1 MQKWNN
7 ILFIMLSFKS
17 LQCFVTLVKT
27 QSFTRTAEQLYLTQ
41 PTISKILQ
49 QLEQQLQVQL
59 LVKPEHGRKRQ
70 VELTEIGQR
79 VYQHALELLQSEQN
93 IFLEIENYQQL
104 KTGTLKLGVPPLGSQ
119 LLTTALFD
127 YHQQWP
133 EIELSFL
140 EVGSK
145 GIEQALLNN
154 ELDVGVLLHPF
165 DEQIFNSIELCNYP
179 LMVLLRR
186 DATWATRKKI
196 NLEEL
201 QHQSFLMFPENFSLN
216 RIILDAC
223 QQHGFYPSIACRTSQ
238 WNLLADMVL
247 QRMGIALLPQYYTD
261 MLDPDLFAAI
271 PLEKP
276 NIQWHLVMAW
286 KKNLPVSPAVQAW
299 LNVIRQ
305 HFQLIKSKIDE

>member
-1 MQKWNN
+1 MPKWNN
-7 ILFIMLSFKS
+7 FKFVMLSLKS
-17 LQCFVTLVKT
+17 LQCFVSLVNSK
-27 QSFTRTAEQLYLTQ
+27 SFTRTAEELSLTQ
-41 PTISKILQ
+41 PTISKMLQ
-49 QLEQQLQVQL
+49 QLEEQLQVAL
-59 LVKPEHGRKRQ
+59 FVKPEHGRKRH

-79 VYQHALELLQSEQN
+79 VYQHALGLLQAEQN

-127 YHQQWP
+127 YHRQWP
-133 EIELSFL
+133 DIELAFL
-140 EVGSK
+140 EVGSR
-145 GIEQALLNN
+145 GIEQALLSN
-154 ELDVGVLLHPF
+154 ELDVGVLLQPF
-165 DEQIFNSIELCNYP
+165 DHQIFNSIELCDYP
-179 LMVLLRR
+179 LMVVLRR

-216 RIILDAC
+216 SIILDAC

-261 MLDPDLFAAI
+261 MLDPTLFAAI

-276 NIQWHLVMAW
+276 NIQWHLAMAW
-286 KKNLPVSPAVQAW
+286 KKNLPVSPAVRAW
-299 LNVIRQ
+299 LDVIHQ
-305 HFQLIKSKIDE
+305 HFQKIKSTLEQ

>member
-1 MQKWNN
+1 M
-7 ILFIMLSFKS
+7 MLSFKS

-79 VYQHALELLQSEQN
+79 IYQHALELLQAEQN

-165 DEQIFNSIELCNYP
+165 DQQIFNSIELCDYP

-261 MLDPDLFAAI
+261 MLDPELFAAI

-276 NIQWHLVMAW
+276 NIQWHLAMAW

-299 LNVIRQ
+299 LNVIDQ
-305 HFQLIKSKIDE
+305 HFQVIHSKAGE

>member
-1 MQKWNN
+1 
-7 ILFIMLSFKS
+7 MLSLKS
-17 LQCFVTLVKT
+17 LQCFVSLVNSK
-27 QSFTRTAEQLYLTQ
+27 SFTRTAEELSLTQ

-49 QLEQQLQVQL
+49 QLEEQLQVAL
-59 LVKPEHGRKRQ
+59 FVKPEYGRKRQ

-79 VYQHALELLQSEQN
+79 VYQHAVGLLQAEQN

-133 EIELSFL
+133 DIELAFL
-140 EVGSK
+140 EVGSR

-154 ELDVGVLLHPF
+154 KLDVGVLLQPF
-165 DEQIFNSIELCNYP
+165 DHQIFNSIELCDYP

-186 DATWATRKKI
+186 DATWANRKKI
-196 NLEEL
+196 SLEEL
-201 QHQSFLMFPENFSLN
+201 QQQSFLMFPENFSLN
-216 RIILDAC
+216 SIILDAC
-223 QQHGFYPSIACRTSQ
+223 QQHGFYPTIACRTSQ

-261 MLDPDLFAAI
+261 MLDPQLFAAI

-276 NIQWHLVMAW
+276 NIQWHLAMAW

-299 LNVIRQ
+299 LSVIHQ
-305 HFQLIKSKIDE
+305 HFQKIRPKLEP

>member
-1 MQKWNN
+1 
-7 ILFIMLSFKS
+7 MLSFKS

-27 QSFTRTAEQLYLTQ
+27 KSFTRTAEQLYLTQ

-49 QLEQQLQVQL
+49 QLEEQLQVQL

-79 VYQHALELLQSEQN
+79 IYQHALELLQAEQN

-133 EIELSFL
+133 EIELAFL

-145 GIEQALLNN
+145 GIEQALMNN

-165 DEQIFNSIELCNYP
+165 DQHIFNSIELCNYP

-196 NLEEL
+196 YLEEL

-223 QQHGFYPSIACRTSQ
+223 EQHGFYPSIACRTSQ

-276 NIQWHLVMAW
+276 NIQWHLAMAW

-299 LNVIRQ
+299 LHVIDQ
-305 HFQLIKSKIDE
+305 HFQIMQSKSD

>member
-1 MQKWNN
+1 
-7 ILFIMLSFKS
+7 MLSLKS
-17 LQCFVTLVKT
+17 LQCFVSLVNSK
-27 QSFTRTAEQLYLTQ
+27 SFTRTAEELSLTQ

-49 QLEQQLQVQL
+49 QLEEQLQVAL
-59 LVKPEHGRKRQ
+59 FVKPEYGRKRQ

-79 VYQHALELLQSEQN
+79 VYQHAVGLLQAEQN

-133 EIELSFL
+133 DIELAFL
-140 EVGSK
+140 EVGSR

-154 ELDVGVLLHPF
+154 KLDVGVLLQPF
-165 DEQIFNSIELCNYP
+165 DHQIFNSIELCDYP

-186 DATWATRKKI
+186 DATWANRKKI
-196 NLEEL
+196 SLEEL
-201 QHQSFLMFPENFSLN
+201 QQQSFLMFPENFSLN
-216 RIILDAC
+216 SIILDAC
-223 QQHGFYPSIACRTSQ
+223 QQHGFYPTIACRTSQ

-247 QRMGIALLPQYYTD
+247 QRMGIALLPKYYTD
-261 MLDPDLFAAI
+261 MLDPQLFAAI

-276 NIQWHLVMAW
+276 NIQWHLAMAW

-299 LNVIRQ
+299 LSVIHQ
-305 HFQLIKSKIDE
+305 HFQKIRPKLEP

>member
-1 MQKWNN
+1 MPKWNN
-7 ILFIMLSFKS
+7 ITFIMLSFKS

-27 QSFTRTAEQLYLTQ
+27 KSFTRTAEQLYLTQ

-79 VYQHALELLQSEQN
+79 IYQHALELLQAEQN

-133 EIELSFL
+133 EIELAFL

-165 DEQIFNSIELCNYP
+165 DQQIFNSIELCNYP
-179 LMVLLRR
+179 LMVLLRH

-196 NLEEL
+196 HLEEL

-223 QQHGFYPSIACRTSQ
+223 EQHGFYPSIACRTSQ

-276 NIQWHLVMAW
+276 NIQWHLAMAW

-299 LNVIRQ
+299 LHVIDQ
-305 HFQLIKSKIDE
+305 HFQIMPSKSD

>member
-1 MQKWNN
+1 
-7 ILFIMLSFKS
+7 MLSFKS

-27 QSFTRTAEQLYLTQ
+27 KSFTRTAEVLCLTQ

-70 VELTEIGQR
+70 LELTEIGKR
-79 VYQHALELLQSEQN
+79 IYQHAVELLQAEQN

-104 KTGTLKLGVPPLGSQ
+104 KTGTLKLGVPPLGAQ

-133 EIELSFL
+133 KIELSFL
-140 EVGSK
+140 EVGSRA
-145 GIEQALLNN
+145 IELALHNN
-154 ELDVGVLLHPF
+154 ELDVGVLLQPF
-165 DEQIFNSIELCNYP
+165 DPQIFDSIELCNYP
-179 LMVLLRR
+179 LMVVLRR
-186 DATWATRKKI
+186 DAIWASRKKI
-196 NLEEL
+196 TLEEL
-201 QHQSFLMFPENFSLN
+201 RHQSFLMFPENFSLN

-247 QRMGIALLPQYYTD
+247 QRMGIALLPKYYTD
-261 MLDPDLFAAI
+261 MLDSKLFAAI

-276 NIQWHLVMAW
+276 NIQWHLAMAW
-286 KKNLPVSPAVQAW
+286 KKSLPISPAVQAW
-299 LNVIRQ
+299 LDIIRQ
-305 HFQLIKSKIDE
+305 HFQNIRPEMNKIQE

>member
-1 MQKWNN
+1 
-7 ILFIMLSFKS
+7 MLSFKS

-49 QLEQQLQVQL
+49 QLEQQLRVQL

-79 VYQHALELLQSEQN
+79 IYQHALELLQAEQN

-165 DEQIFNSIELCNYP
+165 DQQIFNSIELCDYP

-186 DATWATRKKI
+186 DAAWATRKKI
-196 NLEEL
+196 HLEEL

-223 QQHGFYPSIACRTSQ
+223 QQHGFYPTIACRTSQ

-271 PLEKP
+271 PLERP
-276 NIQWHLVMAW
+276 NIQWHLAMAW
-286 KKNLPVSPAVQAW
+286 KKNLPISPAVQAW
-299 LNVIRQ
+299 LAVIHQ

>member
-1 MQKWNN
+1 
-7 ILFIMLSFKS
+7 MLSLKS

-27 QSFTRTAEQLYLTQ
+27 KSFTRTAEELYLTQ

-49 QLEQQLQVQL
+49 QLEEQLQVQL
-59 LVKPEHGRKRQ
+59 LVKPDHGRKRQ
-70 VELTEIGQR
+70 IELTEIGER
-79 VYQHALELLQSEQN
+79 IYQHAIELLQAEQN

-133 EIELSFL
+133 DIELAFM
-140 EVGSK
+140 EVGSR

-154 ELDVGVLLHPF
+154 DLDVGVLLQPF

-201 QHQSFLMFPENFSLN
+201 QHQSFLMFTENFSLN
-216 RIILDAC
+216 SIILDAC
-223 QQHGFYPSIACRTSQ
+223 KQRGFYPTIACRTSQ
-238 WNLLADMVL
+238 WHLLADMVL

-261 MLDPDLFAAI
+261 MLDPTLFAAV

-299 LNVIRQ
+299 LSIVHQ
-305 HFQLIKSKIDE
+305 HFQHIKP

>member
-1 MQKWNN
+1 
-7 ILFIMLSFKS
+7 MLSLKS
-17 LQCFVTLVKT
+17 LQCFVSLVNSK
-27 QSFTRTAEQLYLTQ
+27 SFTRTAEELSLTQ

-49 QLEQQLQVQL
+49 QLEEQLQVAL
-59 LVKPEHGRKRQ
+59 FVKPEYGRKRQ

-79 VYQHALELLQSEQN
+79 VYQHAVGLLQAEQN

-133 EIELSFL
+133 DIELAFL
-140 EVGSK
+140 EVGSR

-154 ELDVGVLLHPF
+154 ELDVGVLLQPF
-165 DEQIFNSIELCNYP
+165 DHQIFNSIELCDYP

-186 DATWATRKKI
+186 DATWANRKKI
-196 NLEEL
+196 HLEEL
-201 QHQSFLMFPENFSLN
+201 QQQSFLMFPENFSLN
-216 RIILDAC
+216 SIILDAC
-223 QQHGFYPSIACRTSQ
+223 QQHGFYPTIACRTSQ

-261 MLDPDLFAAI
+261 MLDPQLFAAI

-276 NIQWHLVMAW
+276 NIQWHLAMAW

-299 LNVIRQ
+299 LSVIHQ
-305 HFQLIKSKIDE
+305 HFQKIRPKLEQ

>member
-1 MQKWNN
+1 
-7 ILFIMLSFKS
+7 MLSFKS

-27 QSFTRTAEQLYLTQ
+27 KSFTRTAEQLYLTQ

-49 QLEQQLQVQL
+49 QLEEQLQVQL

-79 VYQHALELLQSEQN
+79 IYQHALELLQAEQN

-133 EIELSFL
+133 EIELAFL

-145 GIEQALLNN
+145 GIEQALMNN

-165 DEQIFNSIELCNYP
+165 DQQIFNSIELCNYP

-196 NLEEL
+196 YLEEL

-223 QQHGFYPSIACRTSQ
+223 EQHGFYPSIACRTSQ

-276 NIQWHLVMAW
+276 NIQWHLAMAW

-299 LNVIRQ
+299 LHVIDQ
-305 HFQLIKSKIDE
+305 HFQIMPSKSD

>member
-1 MQKWNN
+1 MPKRNN
-7 ILFIMLSFKS
+7 ITFIMLSFKS

-27 QSFTRTAEQLYLTQ
+27 KSFTRTAEQLYLTQ

-49 QLEQQLQVQL
+49 QLEEQLQVQL

-79 VYQHALELLQSEQN
+79 IYQHALELLQAEQN

-133 EIELSFL
+133 EIELAFL

-165 DEQIFNSIELCNYP
+165 DQHIFNSIELCDYP

-186 DATWATRKKI
+186 DAAWATRKKI
-196 NLEEL
+196 HLEEL

-223 QQHGFYPSIACRTSQ
+223 EQHGFYPSIACRTSQ

-276 NIQWHLVMAW
+276 NIQWHLAMAW

-299 LNVIRQ
+299 LHVIDQ
-305 HFQLIKSKIDE
+305 HFQIMQSKSD

>member
-1 MQKWNN
+1 MPKWNN
-7 ILFIMLSFKS
+7 IDFIMLSFKS

-27 QSFTRTAEQLYLTQ
+27 QSFTRTAEQLCLTQ

-49 QLEQQLQVQL
+49 QLEDQLQVQL
-59 LVKPEHGRKRQ
+59 LVKPEYGRKRQ
-70 VELTEIGQR
+70 VQLTEIGQR
-79 VYQHALELLQSEQN
+79 IYQHALELLQAEQN

-133 EIELSFL
+133 EIELAFL

-145 GIEQALLNN
+145 GIEQALMNN

-165 DEQIFNSIELCNYP
+165 DQQIFNSIELCNYP
-179 LMVLLRR
+179 VMVVLRR

-196 NLEEL
+196 QLEEL
-201 QHQSFLMFPENFSLN
+201 RHQSFLMFPENFSLN

-223 QQHGFYPSIACRTSQ
+223 EQHGFYPSIACRTSQ

-276 NIQWHLVMAW
+276 NIQWHLAMAW
-286 KKNLPVSPAVQAW
+286 KKNLPISPAVQAW
-299 LNVIRQ
+299 LHVIDQ
-305 HFQLIKSKIDE
+305 HFQTIHAKTD

>member
-1 MQKWNN
+1 MLKWNN
-7 ILFIMLSFKS
+7 ITFIMLSFKS

-27 QSFTRTAEQLYLTQ
+27 KSFTRTAEQLYLTQ

-49 QLEQQLQVQL
+49 QLEEQLQVQL

-79 VYQHALELLQSEQN
+79 IYQHALELLQAEQN

-133 EIELSFL
+133 EIELAFL

-165 DEQIFNSIELCNYP
+165 DQHIFNSIELCDYP

-186 DATWATRKKI
+186 DAAWATRKKI
-196 NLEEL
+196 HLEEL

-223 QQHGFYPSIACRTSQ
+223 EQHGFYPSIACRTSQ

-276 NIQWHLVMAW
+276 NIQWHLAMAW

-299 LNVIRQ
+299 LHVIDQ
-305 HFQLIKSKIDE
+305 HFQIMQSKSD

>member
-1 MQKWNN
+1 MLKWNN
-7 ILFIMLSFKS
+7 ILFMMLSFKS

-79 VYQHALELLQSEQN
+79 IYQHALELLQAEQN

-165 DEQIFNSIELCNYP
+165 DQQIFNSIELCDYP

-186 DATWATRKKI
+186 DAAWATRKKI
-196 NLEEL
+196 HLEEL

-223 QQHGFYPSIACRTSQ
+223 QQHGFYPTIACRTSQ

-271 PLEKP
+271 PLERP
-276 NIQWHLVMAW
+276 NIQWHLAMAW
-286 KKNLPVSPAVQAW
+286 KKNLPISPAVQAW
-299 LNVIRQ
+299 LAVIHQ

>member
-1 MQKWNN
+1 MPKWNN
-7 ILFIMLSFKS
+7 ITFIMLSFKS

-27 QSFTRTAEQLYLTQ
+27 KSFTRTAEQLYLTQ

-79 VYQHALELLQSEQN
+79 IYQHTLELLQAEQN

-133 EIELSFL
+133 EIELAFL

-165 DEQIFNSIELCNYP
+165 DQHIFNSIELCNYP

-186 DATWATRKKI
+186 DAIWATRKKI
-196 NLEEL
+196 HLEEL

-223 QQHGFYPSIACRTSQ
+223 EQHGFYPSIACRTSQ

-276 NIQWHLVMAW
+276 NIQWHLAMAW

-299 LNVIRQ
+299 LHVIDQ
-305 HFQLIKSKIDE
+305 HFQIMQSKSD

>member
-1 MQKWNN
+1 MLKWNN
-7 ILFIMLSFKS
+7 ILFMMLSFKS

-79 VYQHALELLQSEQN
+79 IYQHALELLQAEQN

-165 DEQIFNSIELCNYP
+165 DQQIFNSIELCDYP

-223 QQHGFYPSIACRTSQ
+223 QQHGFYPTIACRTSQ

-261 MLDPDLFAAI
+261 MLDPELFAAI

-276 NIQWHLVMAW
+276 NIQWHLAMAW

-299 LNVIRQ
+299 LAVIHQ

>member
-1 MQKWNN
+1 M
-7 ILFIMLSFKS
+7 MLSFKS

-79 VYQHALELLQSEQN
+79 IYQHALELLQAEQN

-165 DEQIFNSIELCNYP
+165 DQQIFNSIELCDYP

-186 DATWATRKKI
+186 DAAWATRKKI
-196 NLEEL
+196 HLEEL

-223 QQHGFYPSIACRTSQ
+223 QQHGFYPTIACRTSQ

-271 PLEKP
+271 PLERP
-276 NIQWHLVMAW
+276 NIQWHLAMAW
-286 KKNLPVSPAVQAW
+286 KKNLPISPAVQAW
-299 LNVIRQ
+299 LAVIHQ

>member
-1 MQKWNN
+1 M
-7 ILFIMLSFKS
+7 MLSFKS

-79 VYQHALELLQSEQN
+79 IYQHALELLQAEQN
-93 IFLEIENYQQL
+93 IFLAIENYQQL

-165 DEQIFNSIELCNYP
+165 DQQIFNSIELCDYP

-223 QQHGFYPSIACRTSQ
+223 QQHGFYPTIACRTSQ

-261 MLDPDLFAAI
+261 MLDPELFAAI

-276 NIQWHLVMAW
+276 NIQWHLAMAW

-299 LNVIRQ
+299 LNVIDQ
-305 HFQLIKSKIDE
+305 HFQEIHSKAGE

>member
-1 MQKWNN
+1 
-7 ILFIMLSFKS
+7 MLSFKS

-49 QLEQQLQVQL
+49 QLEQKLQVQL

-79 VYQHALELLQSEQN
+79 IYQHALELLQAEQN

-165 DEQIFNSIELCNYP
+165 DQQIFNSIELCDYP

-261 MLDPDLFAAI
+261 MLDPELFAAI

-276 NIQWHLVMAW
+276 NIQWHLAMAW

-299 LNVIRQ
+299 LNVIDQ
-305 HFQLIKSKIDE
+305 HFQEIHSKAGE

>member
-7 ILFIMLSFKS
+7 ILFMMLSFKS

-79 VYQHALELLQSEQN
+79 IYQHALELLQAEQN

-165 DEQIFNSIELCNYP
+165 DQQIFNSIELCDYP

-261 MLDPDLFAAI
+261 MLDPELFAAI

-276 NIQWHLVMAW
+276 NIQWHLAMAW

-299 LNVIRQ
+299 LNVIDQ
-305 HFQLIKSKIDE
+305 HFQVIHSKAGE

>member
-1 MQKWNN
+1 MPKWNN
-7 ILFIMLSFKS
+7 FIFIMLSFKS

-27 QSFTRTAEQLYLTQ
+27 KSFTRTAEQLYLTQ

-49 QLEQQLQVQL
+49 QLEEQLQVQL

-79 VYQHALELLQSEQN
+79 IYQHALELLQAEQN

-133 EIELSFL
+133 EIELAFL

-145 GIEQALLNN
+145 GIELALLNN

-165 DEQIFNSIELCNYP
+165 DQHIFNSIELCNYP
-179 LMVLLRR
+179 VMVLLRR

-196 NLEEL
+196 YLEEL

-223 QQHGFYPSIACRTSQ
+223 EQHGFYPSIACRTSQ

-276 NIQWHLVMAW
+276 NIQWHLAMAW

-299 LNVIRQ
+299 LHVIDQ
-305 HFQLIKSKIDE
+305 HFQIMHSKSD

>member
-1 MQKWNN
+1 MPKWNN
-7 ILFIMLSFKS
+7 ILFMMLSFKS

-79 VYQHALELLQSEQN
+79 IYQHALELLQAEQN
-93 IFLEIENYQQL
+93 IFLAIENYQQL

-165 DEQIFNSIELCNYP
+165 DQQIFNSIELCDYP

-223 QQHGFYPSIACRTSQ
+223 QQHGFYPTIACRTSQ

-261 MLDPDLFAAI
+261 MLDPELFAAI

-276 NIQWHLVMAW
+276 NIQWHLAMAW

-299 LNVIRQ
+299 LNVIDQ
-305 HFQLIKSKIDE
+305 HFQEIHSKAGE

>member
-1 MQKWNN
+1 
-7 ILFIMLSFKS
+7 MLSFKS

-27 QSFTRTAEQLYLTQ
+27 QSFTRTAEQLCLTQ

-49 QLEQQLQVQL
+49 QLEDQLQVQL
-59 LVKPEHGRKRQ
+59 LVKPEYGRKRQ
-70 VELTEIGQR
+70 VQLTEIGQR
-79 VYQHALELLQSEQN
+79 IYQHALELLQAEQN

-133 EIELSFL
+133 EIELAFL

-145 GIEQALLNN
+145 GIEQALMNN

-165 DEQIFNSIELCNYP
+165 DQQIFNSIELCNYP
-179 LMVLLRR
+179 VMVVLRR

-196 NLEEL
+196 QLEEL
-201 QHQSFLMFPENFSLN
+201 RHQSFLMFPENFSLN

-223 QQHGFYPSIACRTSQ
+223 EQHGFYPSIACRTSQ

-276 NIQWHLVMAW
+276 NIQWHLAMAW

-299 LNVIRQ
+299 LHVIDQ
-305 HFQLIKSKIDE
+305 HFQTIHAKTD

>member
-1 MQKWNN
+1 
-7 ILFIMLSFKS
+7 MLSFKS

-79 VYQHALELLQSEQN
+79 IYQHALELLQAEQN

-165 DEQIFNSIELCNYP
+165 DQQIFNSIELCDYP

-271 PLEKP
+271 PLERP
-276 NIQWHLVMAW
+276 NIQWHLAMAW
-286 KKNLPVSPAVQAW
+286 KKNLPISPAVQAW
-299 LNVIRQ
+299 LAVIHQ

>member
-1 MQKWNN
+1 MLKWNN
-7 ILFIMLSFKS
+7 ILFMMLSFKS

-79 VYQHALELLQSEQN
+79 IYQHALELLQAEQN

-133 EIELSFL
+133 EIELAFL

-165 DEQIFNSIELCNYP
+165 DQQIFNSIELCDYP

-186 DATWATRKKI
+186 DAAWATRKKI
-196 NLEEL
+196 HLEEL

-261 MLDPDLFAAI
+261 MLDPELFAAI

-276 NIQWHLVMAW
+276 NIQWHLAMAW
-286 KKNLPVSPAVQAW
+286 KKNLLVSPAVQAW
-299 LNVIRQ
+299 IAVIHQ
-305 HFQLIKSKIDE
+305 HFQSIKSKIDE

>member
-79 VYQHALELLQSEQN
+79 IYQHALELLQAEQN

-165 DEQIFNSIELCNYP
+165 DQQIFNSIELCDYP

-261 MLDPDLFAAI
+261 MLDPELFAAI

-276 NIQWHLVMAW
+276 NIQWHLAMAW

-299 LNVIRQ
+299 LNVIDQ
-305 HFQLIKSKIDE
+305 HFQVIHSKAGE

>member
-1 MQKWNN
+1 
-7 ILFIMLSFKS
+7 MLSFKS

-79 VYQHALELLQSEQN
+79 IYQHALELLQAEQN

-165 DEQIFNSIELCNYP
+165 DQQIFNSIELCDYP

-186 DATWATRKKI
+186 DAAWATRKKI
-196 NLEEL
+196 HLEEL

-223 QQHGFYPSIACRTSQ
+223 QQHGFYPTIVCRTSQ

-271 PLEKP
+271 PLERP
-276 NIQWHLVMAW
+276 NIQWHLAMAW
-286 KKNLPVSPAVQAW
+286 KKNLPISPAVQAW
-299 LNVIRQ
+299 LAVIHQ
-305 HFQLIKSKIDE
+305 HFQLIKSKIDD

>member
-1 MQKWNN
+1 
-7 ILFIMLSFKS
+7 MLSFKS

-27 QSFTRTAEQLYLTQ
+27 QSFTRTAEQLCLTQ

-49 QLEQQLQVQL
+49 QLEDQLQVQL
-59 LVKPEHGRKRQ
+59 LVKPEYGRKRQ
-70 VELTEIGQR
+70 VQLTEIGQR
-79 VYQHALELLQSEQN
+79 IYQHALELLQAEQN

-133 EIELSFL
+133 EIELAFL

-145 GIEQALLNN
+145 GIEQALMNN

-165 DEQIFNSIELCNYP
+165 DQQIFNSIELCNYP
-179 LMVLLRR
+179 VMVVLRR

-196 NLEEL
+196 QLEEL
-201 QHQSFLMFPENFSLN
+201 RHQSFLMFPENFSLN

-223 QQHGFYPSIACRTSQ
+223 EQHGFYPSIACRTSQ

-276 NIQWHLVMAW
+276 NIQWHLAMAW
-286 KKNLPVSPAVQAW
+286 KKNLPISPAVQAW
-299 LNVIRQ
+299 LHVIDQ
-305 HFQLIKSKIDE
+305 HFQTIHAKTD

>member
-1 MQKWNN
+1 MPKWNN
-7 ILFIMLSFKS
+7 TDFIMLSFKS

-27 QSFTRTAEQLYLTQ
+27 QSFTRTAEQLCLTQ

-49 QLEQQLQVQL
+49 QLEDQLQVQL
-59 LVKPEHGRKRQ
+59 LVKPEYGRKRQ
-70 VELTEIGQR
+70 VQLTEIGQR
-79 VYQHALELLQSEQN
+79 IYQHALELLQAEQN

-133 EIELSFL
+133 EIELAFL

-145 GIEQALLNN
+145 GIEQALMNN

-165 DEQIFNSIELCNYP
+165 DQQIFNSIELCNYP
-179 LMVLLRR
+179 VMVVLRH

-196 NLEEL
+196 QLEEL
-201 QHQSFLMFPENFSLN
+201 RHQSFLMFPENFSLN

-223 QQHGFYPSIACRTSQ
+223 EQHGFYPSIACRTSQ

-276 NIQWHLVMAW
+276 NIQWHLAMAW

-299 LNVIRQ
+299 LHVIDQ
-305 HFQLIKSKIDE
+305 HFQTIHAKTD

>member
-1 MQKWNN
+1 MPKWNN
-7 ILFIMLSFKS
+7 ITFIMLSFKS

-27 QSFTRTAEQLYLTQ
+27 KSFTRTAEQLYLTQ

-49 QLEQQLQVQL
+49 QLEEQLQVQL

-79 VYQHALELLQSEQN
+79 IYQHALELLQAEQN

-133 EIELSFL
+133 EIELAFL

-165 DEQIFNSIELCNYP
+165 DQHIFNSIELCNYP

-196 NLEEL
+196 YLEEL

-223 QQHGFYPSIACRTSQ
+223 EQHGFYPSIACRTSQ

-276 NIQWHLVMAW
+276 NIQWHLAMAW

-299 LNVIRQ
+299 LHVIDQ
-305 HFQLIKSKIDE
+305 HFQIMQSKSD

>member
-1 MQKWNN
+1 MPKWNN
-7 ILFIMLSFKS
+7 ITFIMLSFKS

-27 QSFTRTAEQLYLTQ
+27 KSFTRTAEQLYLTQ

-49 QLEQQLQVQL
+49 QLEEQLQVQL

-79 VYQHALELLQSEQN
+79 IYQHALELLQAEQN

-133 EIELSFL
+133 EIELAFL

-165 DEQIFNSIELCNYP
+165 DQHIFNSIELCDYP

-186 DATWATRKKI
+186 DAAWATRKKI
-196 NLEEL
+196 HLEEL

-223 QQHGFYPSIACRTSQ
+223 EQHGFYPSIACRTSQ

-276 NIQWHLVMAW
+276 NIQWHLAMAW
-286 KKNLPVSPAVQAW
+286 KKNVPVSPAVQAW
-299 LNVIRQ
+299 LHVIDQ
-305 HFQLIKSKIDE
+305 HFQIMQSKSD

>member
-1 MQKWNN
+1 
-7 ILFIMLSFKS
+7 MLSLKS
-17 LQCFVTLVKT
+17 LQCFVSLVNSK
-27 QSFTRTAEQLYLTQ
+27 SFTRTAEELSLTQ
-41 PTISKILQ
+41 PTISKMLQ
-49 QLEQQLQVQL
+49 QLEEQLQVAL
-59 LVKPEHGRKRQ
+59 FVKPEYGRKRQ

-79 VYQHALELLQSEQN
+79 VYQHAVGLLQAEQN

-127 YHQQWP
+127 YHQKWP
-133 EIELSFL
+133 DIELAFL
-140 EVGSK
+140 EVGSR

-154 ELDVGVLLHPF
+154 ELDVGVLLQPF
-165 DEQIFNSIELCNYP
+165 DHQIFNSIELCDYP

-186 DATWATRKKI
+186 DATWASRKKI

-201 QHQSFLMFPENFSLN
+201 QQQSFLMFPENFSLN
-216 RIILDAC
+216 SIILEAC
-223 QQHGFYPSIACRTSQ
+223 QQHGFYPTIACRTSQ

-261 MLDPDLFAAI
+261 MLDPQLFAAI

-276 NIQWHLVMAW
+276 NIQWHLAMAW

-299 LNVIRQ
+299 LSVIHQ
-305 HFQLIKSKIDE
+305 HFQKIRPKLEQ

>member
-1 MQKWNN
+1 
-7 ILFIMLSFKS
+7 MLSLKS
-17 LQCFVTLVKT
+17 LQCFVSLVNSK
-27 QSFTRTAEQLYLTQ
+27 SFTRTAEELSLTQ

-49 QLEQQLQVQL
+49 QLEEQLQVAL
-59 LVKPEHGRKRQ
+59 FVKPEYGRKRQ

-79 VYQHALELLQSEQN
+79 VYQHAVGLLQAEQN

-133 EIELSFL
+133 DIELAFL
-140 EVGSK
+140 EVGSR

-154 ELDVGVLLHPF
+154 ELDVGVLLQPF
-165 DEQIFNSIELCNYP
+165 DDQIFNSIELCDYQ

-216 RIILDAC
+216 SIILEAC
-223 QQHGFYPSIACRTSQ
+223 QQHGFYPTIACRTSQ

-261 MLDPDLFAAI
+261 MLDPQLFAAI

-276 NIQWHLVMAW
+276 NIQWHLAMAW

-299 LNVIRQ
+299 LSVIHQ
-305 HFQLIKSKIDE
+305 HFQKIKPTLEQ

>member
-7 ILFIMLSFKS
+7 KYFIMLTFKS
-17 LQCFVTLVKT
+17 LKCFVTLVKT
-27 QSFTRTAEQLYLTQ
+27 KSFTRTAEDLHLTQ
-41 PTISKILQ
+41 PTISKIVQ
-49 QLEQQLQVQL
+49 QLEEQLQVQL
-59 LVKPEHGRKRQ
+59 FVKPEQGRKRQ
-70 VELTEIGQR
+70 VELTEIGLLI
-79 VYQHALELLQSEQN
+79 YQHALEILQAEQN
-93 IFLEIENYQQL
+93 IFLEVENYQHL

-127 YHQQWP
+127 YHQQWV

-165 DEQIFNSIELCNYP
+165 DQQTFNSIELCDYP

-216 RIILDAC
+216 HIILDAC
-223 QQHGFYPSIACRTSQ
+223 QQYSFYPTIACRTSQ

-276 NIQWHLVMAW
+276 NIQWHLAMAW
-286 KKNLPVSPAVQAW
+286 KKNMPLSPAVQAW

-305 HFQLIKSKIDE
+305 HF